1 MKKALLFALAFIGSA
16 VFNNLLAADIT
27 IGTEGYAV
35 TTTTENLDFST
46 ATGIKAYIVKGVY
59 SSGVANLQQVSKVP
73 TGTVIIVKGV
83 QGTYTVNAATGT
95 LDDVSANKLKSLSA
109 ATTLK
114 VSEEKGL
121 LTSSSQIKANRC
133 ALGNCW
139 NMKDFTL
146 TTTLDEAYKNL
157 IDSNRNTTFSTCFN
171 DATTNAVTDG
181 GDGYGHIQ
189 LDLLEAKNN
198 FKIKFIG
205 RTGDWPDNPTSFTI
219 YGANDA
225 EAWNSVDLSKNTSLW
240 TELKTYS
247 KLQYTL
253 ETGSNRMADYFTS
266 DALGTTTAYR
276 YVRVVVTKSQ
286 LFENGKRTAD
296 MMYPEGIE
304 GYEYA
309 EFQIITETKNNYFT
323 YSTSKK
329 GFDGVTAD
337 TEAAAGTA
345 YIQLTDAEV
354 ANVKSN
360 FISVDVSDGIS
371 TINNKESKQT
381 DNTIYDLQGRRVQN
395 PSHGIYIQNGKKII
409 NK

>member
-83 QGTYTVNAATGT
+83 QGTYTVNTAAGT

-133 ALGNCW
+133 ALDNS
-139 NMKDFTL
+139 
-146 TTTLDEAYKNL
+146 LDMSRENFPPATSIDIAYQWL
-157 IDSNRNTTFSTCFN
+157 IDGNRQTTFGTCFN
-171 DATTNAVTDG
+171 DATNNPITDG

-198 FKIKFIG
+198 FKVKFIG
-205 RTGDWPDNPTSFTI
+205 RLGDWPDNPTTFTI

-286 LFENGKRTAD
+286 LFIFIFGNIDNSFR
-296 MMYPEGIE
+296 
-304 GYEYA
+304 
-309 EFQIITETKNNYFT
+309 
-323 YSTSKK
+323 YS
-329 GFDGVTAD
+329 D
-337 TEAAAGTA
+337 T
-345 YIQLTDAEV
+345 L
-354 ANVKSN
+354 SC
-360 FISVDVSDGIS
+360 
-371 TINNKESKQT
+371 
-381 DNTIYDLQGRRVQN
+381 
-395 PSHGIYIQNGKKII
+395 
-409 NK
+409 